1 MFLFTILYLLANYI
15 SLNNDGI
22 ILRFNR
28 FSAKFPENLK
38 PRLLSLYLPIHFT
51 KNATFETGKNI
62 ENGTLSIKIV
72 LSWDSGS
79 SGDYS

>member
-28 FSAKFPENLK
+28 FSAKFPKNLK

-62 ENGTLSIKIV
+62 ENGTFHFAGKTSH
-72 LSWDSGS
+72 
-79 SGDYS
+79 